1 MKGESRDTETFMRER
16 HRQAILASIV
26 KRSELLLFEY
36 FPEREEFILYDGQF
50 QVLQRIEHFLKHLE
64 KEEKVHPEDKWKVAG
79 FCSGELRNSI
89 EIRCMEGEGLIS
101 RKDLN
106 WIYLPKSSKEEP
118 VLLGSIRD
126 VTMEKRRE
134 EKLQEEAQRDPLT
147 KLYNKG
153 AGTKLIEEYLSTKDP
168 YSACGLMII
177 DVDYFKDVND
187 NYGHLFG
194 DIVLKDLAKLLLMV
208 CDKKDIVMRAGGDEF
223 VILFKDIPNKA
234 LVRKAMQLVHSI
246 RKQTFQEKE
255 YSMTCSI
262 GVCYLPENV
271 SGYTYEQIFKNAD
284 WALYRAKENGRDRY
298 VFCDNLQRFQNM
310 EEKRTVKEEHAREKH
325 AREKRVPVRSN
336 GSLIAT
342 AFETFEKANDFESAV
357 NRLLEIV
364 GTSFDLDRVTVLRT
378 DIKVNLCEKMYQ
390 WTAKNIPPALEQK
403 INYKKEDF
411 LKLFYSYDENGTTV
425 LQEDEMK
432 ALGYTEHGIQ
442 TLLQGDAKTAVHTAI
457 YYEGKYAGSV
467 SYMVCKEKRIWKKE
481 ERQIL
486 GEVTKIIAA
495 HLGKLFL
502 MNSMSNGMFAN
513 PEFDDLTGLISFT
526 RFKEE
531 VERVLADD
539 KSSSY
544 VMVYTDFENFK
555 YFNQKWGYR
564 MGDRLLREFS
574 NYIIGTMQQE
584 EQIYFTRVVSD
595 QFLLFMPYKKRK
607 DTVQA
612 VDRLNQTF
620 IEEQKMAFADTRIRL
635 RTGIYFIEEAKVNAS
650 TAIDAANY
658 AREQVSKATGISVK
672 IYGKEME
679 EKQRVENEIINGF
692 DLAMRNGEFKI
703 YLQPRVSLSDYS
715 VIGAEA
721 VVRWQ
726 RADGT
731 VMIPDAFISL
741 YERNGKIIDLDFF
754 VFEEVIKFLVE
765 NKKKGRKLIP
775 ISVNAS
781 ILHARNN
788 NTVERYLEILNRYG
802 IDPALL
808 EIELTETATVSY
820 YDNVKRLFQ
829 RFQKV
834 NMQTSLDDFGSGYSL
849 LNTVI
854 DIPVNT
860 VKIDKVFM
868 DNCKKSERG
877 IYFLHQI
884 VALVKGLG
892 YHVVCEGVENLEQV
906 NILKQAG
913 CEEAQGFWFAHP
925 MPVEEFEKIM
935 YEKMPYQKA

>member
-1 MKGESRDTETFMRER
+1 MKGECKDTEAVMRVK
-16 HRQAILASIV
+16 HRQAILASMI
-26 KRSELLLFEY
+26 KRKELLLFEY
-36 FPEREEFILYDGQF
+36 FPEREVFILYDGQF
-50 QVLQRIEHFLKHLE
+50 QMLQKIEHFMEYLQ
-64 KEEKVHPEDKWKVAG
+64 KEDKIHPEDKWKMVG
-79 FCSGELRNSI
+79 FCNGEVRNSI
-89 EIRCMEGEGLIS
+89 EIRYVEGEGLIS
-101 RKDLN
+101 RKNLN
-106 WIYLPKSSKEEP
+106 SVYLPKSLNEES

-126 VTMEKRRE
+126 VTIERRRE
-134 EKLQEEAQRDPLT
+134 EQLQEEAQRDPLT
-147 KLYNKG
+147 KLYNKR
-153 AGTKLIEEYLSTKDP
+153 AGTKLIEKYLRTKDP

-194 DIVLKDLAKLLLMV
+194 DVVLKDLAKLLLMV
-208 CDKKDIVMRAGGDEF
+208 CDKKDVVMRAGGDEF

-246 RKQTFQEKE
+246 RNQTFQEKE

-271 SGYTYEQIFKNAD
+271 SGYTYEQILKNAD
-284 WALYRAKENGRDRY
+284 WALYRAKENGRDQY
-298 VFCDNLQRFQNM
+298 VFCDSLQRFQSV
-310 EEKRTVKEEHAREKH
+310 EEKKEKIEEHR
-325 AREKRVPVRSN
+325 RGKRPISGYR
-336 GSLIAT
+336 GSLVAT
-342 AFETFEKANDFESAV
+342 AFETFEKAGDFDSAV
-357 NRLLEIV
+357 NSLLEIV
-364 GTSFDLDRVTVLRT
+364 GKSFNLDRITVFRT
-378 DIKVNLCEKMYQ
+378 DIKVNMSEKMYQ
-390 WTAKNIPPALEQK
+390 WTADNVPQALEQK

-432 ALGYTEHGIQ
+432 ALGYSEHGIQ
-442 TLLQGDAKTAVHTAI
+442 TLLHGDAKTAVHTAI

-467 SYMVCKEKRIWKKE
+467 SYMVCKEKRSWKKE

-486 GEVTKIIAA
+486 GEITKIIAA

-502 MNSMSNGMFAN
+502 MNSMSNGMFTN

-531 VERVLADD
+531 VERVLAND
-539 KSSSY
+539 SISSY

-555 YFNQKWGYR
+555 YFNQKWGYQ

-595 QFLLFMPYKKRK
+595 QFLLFMPYKKRS
-607 DTVQA
+607 DTAEA

-620 IEEQKMAFADTRIRL
+620 VEQQEKIFPDTRIRI
-635 RTGIYFIEEAKVNAS
+635 RTGIYFIEEANGNTS
-650 TAIDAANY
+650 IAIDAANY
-658 AREQVSKATGISVK
+658 ARKQVSKVTGISVK
-672 IYGKEME
+672 VYGKEME

-692 DLAMRNGEFKI
+692 DLAMRNREFKI
-703 YLQPRVSLSDYS
+703 YLQPRVSLFDYS
-715 VIGAEA
+715 IIGAEA

-726 RADGT
+726 RTDGT
-731 VMIPDAFISL
+731 VMIPDAFIPL
-741 YERNGKIIDLDFF
+741 YERNGRIIDLDFF
-754 VFEEVIKFLVE
+754 VFEEVVKFLAE

-781 ILHARNN
+781 ILHARDCD
-788 NTVERYLEILNRYG
+788 TVEHYLEILNRYG
-802 IDPALL
+802 INPALL

-820 YDNVKRLFQ
+820 YDNVKRLFE

-834 NMQTSLDDFGSGYSL
+834 NMQTALDDFGSGYSL

-868 DNCKKSERG
+868 DNCKTSERG
-877 IYFLHQI
+877 MYFLHQI
-884 VALVKGLG
+884 VAVVKGLG
-892 YHVVCEGVENLEQV
+892 YRVVCEGVENLEQV
-906 NILKQAG
+906 EVLRKAG

-925 MPVEEFEKIM
+925 MPVEEFEQIM
-935 YEKMPYQKA
+935 YQKMPYRKV

>member
-1 MKGESRDTETFMRER
+1 MTRTFMREK
-16 HRQAILASIV
+16 HRQAILMSMV
-26 KRSELLLFEY
+26 KRSEMLLFEY
-36 FPEREEFILYDGQF
+36 FPRREEFIVYDGQF
-50 QVLQRIEHFLKHLE
+50 QILE
-64 KEEKVHPEDKWKVAG
+64 KIEQFEKYLKTEKKIYPDDKWKMIG
-79 FCSGELRNSI
+79 FCNGEVRNSI
-89 EIRCMEGEGLIS
+89 EIRCLEGEGLIS
-101 RKDLN
+101 RKEFN
-106 WIYLPKSSKEEP
+106 SIYLQQSLEEEA
-118 VLLGSIRD
+118 VLLGTIRD
-126 VTMEKRRE
+126 VTIEKRRE

-153 AGTKLIEEYLSTKDP
+153 TGTRLIKEYLKTKDP

-208 CDKKDIVMRAGGDEF
+208 CDERDVVMRAGGDEF

-234 LVRKAMQLVHSI
+234 LAKKAMQLIHSI
-246 RKQTFQEKE
+246 RKQTFQEKD

-284 WALYRAKENGRDRY
+284 WALYQAKENGRDRY
-298 VFCDNLQRFQNM
+298 VFCDNLQRFQEI
-310 EEKRTVKEEHAREKH
+310 EEKKVKKEEHV
-325 AREKRVPVRSN
+325 REKRELIREK
-336 GSLIAT
+336 GSLVAT
-342 AFETFEKANDFESAV
+342 AFETFEKANDFETAV

-364 GTSFDLDRVTVLRT
+364 GKKFDLDRITVLRT
-378 DIKVNLCEKMYQ
+378 DIKEDLCEKMYQ
-390 WTAKNIPPALEQK
+390 WTAKNIPSALEQK
-403 INYKKEDF
+403 IKYKKEDF

-425 LQEDEMK
+425 LEKEEMQK
-432 ALGYTEHGIQ
+432 QGYSEYGIKS
-442 TLLQGDAKTAVHTAI
+442 LLQKDAKTVLHTAI

-467 SYMVCKEKRIWKKE
+467 SYAACKAKRSWKKE

-495 HLGKLFL
+495 HIGKLFL
-502 MNSMSNGMFAN
+502 MNSMGNGIFQN
-513 PEFDDLTGLISFT
+513 PEFDSLTGLISFT

-531 VERVLADD
+531 VERVLAEDD
-539 KSSSY
+539 ISSY

-564 MGDRLLREFS
+564 LGDRLLREFS
-574 NYIIGTMQQE
+574 TYIIGTMQQE
-584 EQIYFTRVVSD
+584 EQVYFTRVVSD
-595 QFLLFMPYKKRK
+595 QFLLFMPYKKH
-607 DTVQA
+607 THTA
-612 VDRLNQTF
+612 EEVDKLNQKFTR
-620 IEEQKMAFADTRIRL
+620 EQEVLFPDTRIRL
-635 RTGIYFIEEAKVNAS
+635 RTGIYFLENNNAS
-650 TAIDAANY
+650 VAAAIDASNY
-658 AREQVSKATGISVK
+658 ARKQVSKTTGISVK
-672 IYGKEME
+672 IYGSEME
-679 EKQRVENEIINGF
+679 EKQRLENEIINGF
-692 DLAMRNGEFKI
+692 DLAMRNGEFKV
-703 YLQPRVSLSDYS
+703 YLQPRVSLADCSI
-715 VIGAEA
+715 IGAEA

-726 RADGT
+726 RPDGR
-731 VMIPDAFISL
+731 VMIPDMFISL
-741 YERNGKIIDLDFF
+741 YERNGRIIDLDFF
-754 VFEEVIKFLVE
+754 VFEEVVKFLAR
-765 NKKKGRKLIP
+765 NKKKGRRLMP

-781 ILHARNN
+781 VLHARNTD
-788 NTVERYLEILNRYG
+788 TVERYLEILKHYD

-820 YDNVKRLFQ
+820 YDNVKRLFE

-860 VKIDKVFM
+860 VKIDKTFM
-868 DNCKKSERG
+868 DNCKMNQRG
-877 IYFLHQI
+877 IYFLNQI

-892 YHVVCEGVENLEQV
+892 YHVVCEGVETLEQV
-906 NILKQAG
+906 NILKKAG
-913 CEEAQGFWFAHP
+913 CEEVQGYWFAHP

>member
-1 MKGESRDTETFMRER
+1 MNGKSRDTETFMRAR
-16 HRQAILASIV
+16 HRLAILASMV

-36 FPEREEFILYDGQF
+36 FPEREEFILYNGQF
-50 QVLQRIEHFLKHLE
+50 QEIQRIEHFLEHLE
-64 KEEKVHPEDKWKVAG
+64 KEDKIHPEDKWKVAG
-79 FCSGELRNSI
+79 FCCGELRSSI
-89 EIRCMEGEGLIS
+89 EIRCIEGEGLIS
-101 RKDLN
+101 RKSLN
-106 WIYLPKSSKEEP
+106 SIYLSKTSEEEP

-153 AGTKLIEEYLSTKDP
+153 TGTKLIEEYLKTKDP
-168 YSACGLMII
+168 YSTCGLMII

-187 NYGHLFG
+187 TYGHLFG

-208 CDKKDIVMRAGGDEF
+208 CDKKDVVMRAGGDEF
-223 VILFKDIPNKA
+223 VLLFKDIPNKA
-234 LVRKAMQLVHSI
+234 LARKAMQLVHSI
-246 RKQTFQEKE
+246 RKQTFPEKE

-298 VFCDNLQRFQNM
+298 VFCDNLQRFQNV
-310 EEKRTVKEEHAREKH
+310 EEKKTGKSEHARG
-325 AREKRVPVRSN
+325 KRPVLRQN
-336 GSLIAT
+336 GSLVAT
-342 AFETFEKANDFESAV
+342 AFETFERANDFESAV
-357 NRLLEIV
+357 NQLLDIV
-364 GTSFDLDRVTVLRT
+364 GKSFDLDRVIVLRT
-378 DIKVNLCEKMYQ
+378 DIKVNVCEKMYQ
-390 WTAKNIPPALEQK
+390 WTAKNISPALEQK
-403 INYKKEDF
+403 TNYKKEDF

-425 LQEDEMK
+425 LQEDEME
-432 ALGYTEHGIQ
+432 ALGYSKYGIQ
-442 TLLQGDAKTAVHTAI
+442 TLLHGDAKTVVHTAI

-467 SYMVCKEKRIWKKE
+467 SYASCKEKRNWKKE
-481 ERQIL
+481 ERKIL
-486 GEVTKIIAA
+486 GEITKIIAA

-502 MNSMSNGMFAN
+502 MNSMGNGLFTN

-531 VERVLADD
+531 VERILAEDNI
-539 KSSSY
+539 SSY

-574 NYIIGTMQQE
+574 TYIIGTMQQE
-584 EQIYFTRVVSD
+584 EQVYFTRVVSD
-595 QFLLFMPYKKRK
+595 QFLLFMPYKKRR
-607 DTVQA
+607 DTAEA
-612 VDRLNQTF
+612 VDQLNQTF
-620 IEEQKMAFADTRIRL
+620 VDQQERMFPDTRIRI
-635 RTGIYFIEEAKVNAS
+635 RTGIYFIEEGNVNAS

-658 AREQVSKATGISVK
+658 AREQVSKTTGISVK

-679 EKQRVENEIINGF
+679 EKQRLENEIINGF
-692 DLAMRNGEFKI
+692 DVAMRNGEFKI
-703 YLQPRVSLSDYS
+703 YLQPRVSLADYS

-726 RADGT
+726 RPDGS

-741 YERNGKIIDLDFF
+741 YERNGRIIDLDFF
-754 VFEEVIKFLVE
+754 VFEEVVKFLAR
-765 NKKKGRKLIP
+765 NKAKGRKLIP

-781 ILHARNN
+781 ILHAKNN
-788 NTVERYLEILNRYG
+788 NTVERYLEILKRYG

-820 YDNVKRLFQ
+820 YDNVKRLFE

-906 NILKQAG
+906 NILKKAG

-925 MPVEEFEKIM
+925 MPVEEFEQIM
-935 YEKMPYQKA
+935 YQKMPYQKA